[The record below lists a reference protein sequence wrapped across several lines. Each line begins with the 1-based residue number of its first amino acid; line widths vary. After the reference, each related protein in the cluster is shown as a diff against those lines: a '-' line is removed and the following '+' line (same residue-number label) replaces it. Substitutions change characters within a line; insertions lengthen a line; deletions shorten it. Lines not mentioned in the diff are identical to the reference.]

1 MCISHSLERNRSY
14 NKTLAA
20 IASIAMFVVFIIIG
34 YGIGL
39 FYLMR
44 QGHPYRSLF
53 LCPLVLIHTMAVTQF
68 TGWVIW
74 KPALVS
80 GVFVGFL
87 LLLSSLNELP
97 LSWMDY
103 DTAESASTFTANNIL
118 SALATFVGASF
129 WFFLS
134 YMAAES
140 LSRRAFPHHP
150 QCWRMWEAA
159 QTPAIIG
166 RVVPPILH

>member
-1 MCISHSLERNRSY
+1 M
-14 NKTLAA
+14 
-20 IASIAMFVVFIIIG
+20 ASIAMVVLFIIIG
-34 YGIGL
+34 YGMGL

-44 QGHPYRSLF
+44 Q
-53 LCPLVLIHTMAVTQF
+53 
-68 TGWVIW
+68 GWVIW

-97 LSWMDY
+97 LSWMEY
-103 DTAESASTFTANNIL
+103 DTAESASTFMANNIF
-118 SALATFVGASF
+118 SSLATFIGASF

-150 QCWRMWEAA
+150 QIWRLWEAA
-159 QTPAIIG
+159 QTSEVIS
-166 RVVPPILH
+166 RVVRTLSQLYS